1 VIVRVAT
8 STGQSVR
15 AVALMS
21 FALTLWTFLQIEEQ
35 ARFARL
41 EDERNRFDLAE
52 LVALSF
58 LAPGELRARE
68 SRFLSRAGALPSRD
82 EALRRG
88 FELDRRD
95 RALKAGDQPPDKG

>member
-1 VIVRVAT
+1 MIVRVAT

-35 ARFARL
+35 AKFARF
-41 EDERNRFDLAE
+41 EEERNRFDQAE
-52 LVALSF
+52 LVALAF
-58 LAPGELRARE
+58 LAPHELRARE
-68 SRFLSRAGALPSRD
+68 SRFLSRVGALPSRD

-88 FELDRRD
+88 AELDRRD
-95 RALKAGDQPPDKG
+95 RELREVH